1 MNQANVQT
9 QNGIPVK
16 QPNKWLML
24 LALSLLP
31 FMATVDGSATSIA
44 LPVMAQDMGVTTEA
58 AQTVQIVYLTT
69 VAITTLS
76 MGRLGDIKGK
86 GRVFLFGVAF
96 FTVGTLLCAVSQ
108 SFALLIGARVI
119 QALGVSAAMSV
130 NQGIVIEAFPPAW
143 RGRVLGIVGMAVGLG
158 VVAGPLLGGYL
169 VSAVGWHA
177 IYLINLPIGITVLIL
192 GIFVV
197 PRGTGQ
203 KQPLDVGGALL
214 IAVPVFLFCFVLL
227 GGQRTGYDAPYVPI
241 LLVAAA
247 GLFALFLF
255 VEKRA
260 KAPLLDLRIFK
271 NPLLA
276 ISLVCMAI
284 QFFAV
289 ASSGVIQPYYM
300 EDVLMLDA
308 GKTGLVIAGMSIAM
322 AAVSPLSGWI
332 SDRFG
337 PRLITLIG
345 TVMIATGL
353 FLFATQEESTP
364 VWSIVLFMA
373 LLGAGSGLFNSPN
386 NSIIMSTATR
396 ENSGVTGSLS
406 SFTRSFS
413 NTTGSSVFTVVFYT
427 FMSNSLG
434 YKVTD
439 FQPGQPQAFVSAMH
453 NVYVLCGIIMLTTVA
468 LTAVRLI
475 QSRANKK
482 TTA

>member
-1 MNQANVQT
+1 MNQANVQAR
-9 QNGIPVK
+9 GGERAK
-16 QPNKWLML
+16 QPNKWLVL
-24 LALSLLP
+24 LTLALLP
-31 FMATVDGSATSIA
+31 FMATIDGSATSIA

-58 AQTVQIVYLTT
+58 VQTVQIVYLSTI
-69 VAITTLS
+69 AITTLL

-96 FTVGTLLCAVSQ
+96 FSAGTLLCALSQ

-119 QALGVSAAMSV
+119 QALGISAAMSV
-130 NQGIVIEAFPPAW
+130 NQGLVVEVFPSAW
-143 RGRVLGIVGMAVGLG
+143 RGRALGIVGMAVALG

-177 IYLINLPIGITVLIL
+177 IYLINLPIGIVVFVLGL
-192 GIFVV
+192 FVV

-203 KQPLDVGGALL
+203 KQPLDVGGVIL

-227 GGQRTGYDAPYVPI
+227 DGQRTGYDQPYVPV

-247 GLFALFLF
+247 GCFALFLF
-255 VEKRA
+255 VEKKA

-276 ISLVCMAI
+276 ISLMCMAI

-289 ASSGVIQPYYM
+289 SSSSVIQPYYM

-308 GKTGLVIAGMSIAM
+308 GKTGMVIAGMSIAM
-322 AAVSPLSGWI
+322 AAASPLSGWI

-337 PRLITLIG
+337 PRLVTLVG
-345 TVMIATGL
+345 TVMIAAGL
-353 FLFATQEESTP
+353 FLFTTQGEATP
-364 VWSIVLFMA
+364 VWAIVLFMA

-413 NTTGSSVFTVVFYT
+413 NTAGSSVFTVVFYT
-427 FMSNSLG
+427 FMSSTLG

-439 FQPGQPQAFVSAMH
+439 FQTGQPQAFVSSMH
-453 NVYVLCGIIMLTTVA
+453 DVYALCGVIMLAAVA
-468 LTAVRLI
+468 LTAARLI
-475 QSRANKK
+475 
-482 TTA
+482 